1 MACHGPFYYFCII
14 LNMVLNRSLEAFYYS
29 YLHHCAYSYV
39 CVCISVC
46 VRVSVH
52 VVHKEGCAFPCQD
65 CVKGLQH
72 LGLEILIREDLKFK
86 EKKIIFHN
94 MPLIK
99 IRSNSLKNNSVNKK
113 LPNSYLVKL
122 TFLSMLLLLT
132 ALMDLMNV
140 DFV

>member
-1 MACHGPFYYFCII
+1 MVHFIIFVLYWIWCWTDAWKLFII
-14 LNMVLNRSLEAFYYS
+14 LICITV
-29 YLHHCAYSYV
+29 HIHV
-39 CVCISVC
+39 CVSVYLC
-46 VRVSVH
+46 VCVSVH

-65 CVKGLQH
+65 CMKGIQH